1 MKVYE
6 LIESLKLCDLSK
18 EVYGYF
24 NNEIHTL
31 DIDCIDELSDR
42 VDLNITEAQA

>member
-24 NNEIHTL
+24 NSEIHTL

-42 VDLNITEAQA
+42 VDLNIKEAV